1 VKVGGLGQKKKEKKN
16 NRDLGDT
23 FGKSLFLLMSTISA
37 SVRLTERNDAE
48 TRQLRQSAAD
58 ALQSYSVLAL
68 HSLADNEVS
77 AHHYLQRAR
86 IS

>member
-1 VKVGGLGQKKKEKKN
+1 
-16 NRDLGDT
+16 
-23 FGKSLFLLMSTISA
+23 MSTISA

-48 TRQLRQSAAD
+48 TCQLRQSAAD

-77 AHHYLQRAR
+77 VVLAHHYLQRAR
-86 IS
+86 IC

>member
-1 VKVGGLGQKKKEKKN
+1 
-16 NRDLGDT
+16 
-23 FGKSLFLLMSTISA
+23 MSTISA

-68 HSLADNEVS
+68 HSLADNEPP
-77 AHHYLQRAR
+77 AMTRIRMLRYLTGIPQTSFSSKRR
-86 IS
+86 ESLRR

>member
-1 VKVGGLGQKKKEKKN
+1 
-16 NRDLGDT
+16 
-23 FGKSLFLLMSTISA
+23 MSTISA

-58 ALQSYSVLAL
+58 ALQNYSVLAM

-77 AHHYLQRAR
+77 HLQESIYQR
-86 IS
+86 IMMLSRSLSLSLSLSLFTNLSTFI

>member
-1 VKVGGLGQKKKEKKN
+1 
-16 NRDLGDT
+16 
-23 FGKSLFLLMSTISA
+23 MSTISA

-77 AHHYLQRAR
+77 CVINPPLPANVL
-86 IS
+86 IC